1 LKLDKLQECVY
12 SGIMNLPRHY
22 QDLGDYLEPNK
33 VLVIYG
39 PRQVGKTT
47 LLQNY
52 LSKTSLK
59 YKVDSG
65 DNIKTQQIIGS
76 QDFGQILSYLQGY
89 ELYAIDEA
97 QRIPG
102 VGMGLKIIVDQIP
115 GIKVIA
121 TGSSSFELSGQIGE
135 PLAGRKKTLTLY
147 PVSES
152 ELGSVYNVFE
162 IKEKLSEFLVYGMYP
177 AVLTAGLEKKANL
190 LEELVNSLLLKDIL
204 ELEKVKGSKVLID
217 LLRLIAFQIGGEVSL
232 TELGRQLGLD
242 YKTVARYL
250 DLLEKSFILYN
261 LRGYSTNLRKEVTKK
276 SKYYFYDNGIRNAI
290 VSNFNPL
297 GIRDDVGKLWE
308 NFMVSER
315 LKTQEYRG
323 IHANNYFWRTWDKQ
337 EVDWLEEREG
347 SIFGYEFKYVSQRR
361 NGSASFLRLYPK
373 ANFQLI
379 TSQNYLEFVS

>member
-1 LKLDKLQECVY
+1 MK
-12 SGIMNLPRHY
+12 LPRNY
-22 QDLGDYLEPNK
+22 QNMNDFLEPNK

-47 LLQNY
+47 LLQEY
-52 LSKTSLK
+52 LSKTNLK
-59 YKVDSG
+59 YKLDSG

-76 QDFGQILSYLQGY
+76 QDFNQILSYLQGY
-89 ELYAIDEA
+89 DLYAIDEA

-115 GIKVIA
+115 NIKVIA

-147 PVSES
+147 PVALS
-152 ELGSVYNVFE
+152 ELKPVYNAFE
-162 IKEKLSEFLVYGMYP
+162 ISEKLPEFLVYGSYP
-177 AVLTAGLEKKANL
+177 AILTAPLENRADL

-204 ELEKVKGSKVLID
+204 ELERVKNSKILID

-232 TELGRQLGLD
+232 SELGRQLGLD

-290 VSNFNPL
+290 VFNFNPL
-297 GIRDDVGKLWE
+297 NVRDDVGKLWE
-308 NFMVSER
+308 NFMVTER
-315 LKTQEYRG
+315 LKTQEYKG
-323 IHANNYFWRTWDKQ
+323 IHANNFFWRTWDKQ
-337 EVDWLEEREG
+337 EVDWLEEKEG
-347 SIFGYEFKYVSQRR
+347 NLFGYEFKYSSQKSK
-361 NGSASFLRLYPK
+361 GCASFMKSYPEAK
-373 ANFQLI
+373 LQLI
-379 TSQNYLEFVS
+379 TSQNYSNFVGL